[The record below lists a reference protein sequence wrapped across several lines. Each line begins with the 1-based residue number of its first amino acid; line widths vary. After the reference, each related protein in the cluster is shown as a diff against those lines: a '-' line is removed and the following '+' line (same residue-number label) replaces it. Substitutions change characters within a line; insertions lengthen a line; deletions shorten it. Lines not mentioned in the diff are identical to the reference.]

1 MGFVDE
7 ILSVMRKGPELAGQ
21 VDSLKLSG
29 KSIARGAKD
38 STFQFPCIMS
48 DTVPSDMAYT
58 TAKTLDKVYAAFT
71 QTWLSMN
78 SMFDITL
85 DPTPLAYL
93 KRIHQNLSLESV
105 EIDDEDDM
113 ERYMEKVYD
122 GSYRLF
128 MNEEKNFGVVFNMT
142 DKGLHDVYEAN
153 KDLLRE
159 YMSEFDLSP
168 IETYTEVDNSDFVN
182 VSDVIDGIQKA
193 KADENRIRNL
203 QASNGSKAPK
213 LTDRDIKRSNDML
226 PYGIEVRLIAVND
239 KKEFVQY
246 IDIVL
251 GIKTIL
257 HTMKSE
263 EMVDAIVKTLQN
275 KNAVFKFL
283 RWTTGEISLIKDI
296 LLNVDTI
303 KSDATNRANG
313 RAPFLSSLKKLKGKK
328 FGVSNFTVPHKLIPN
343 STLVITSSEA
353 DYIQKNFAID
363 LRDSR
368 TALKLIDALFL
379 MGFII
384 LDDASNIMY
393 AIYDGDRS
401 YQEFSMDTLERENSA
416 NQNKLNREIGRML
429 TSTR

>member
-1 MGFVDE
+1 MGYVDE
-7 ILSVMRKGPELAGQ
+7 ILSVMRKGPELASQ
-21 VDSLKLSG
+21 MDNLKLTT
-29 KSIARGAKD
+29 KTIARGAKD

-48 DTVPSDMAYT
+48 DTVPVDLAFT
-58 TAKTLDKVYAAFT
+58 TTKTLDKVYAAFT

-113 ERYMEKVYD
+113 NRYMEKVYD

-128 MNEEKNFGVVFNMT
+128 MNEEKNFGVVFNVAES
-142 DKGLHDVYEAN
+142 DVHSLYESN

-159 YMSEFDLSP
+159 YMSEFDLTP
-168 IETYTEVDNSDFVN
+168 IEPINEADSSDFVN
-182 VSDVIDGIQKA
+182 VSDVIDGMTRA
-193 KADENRIRNL
+193 KVNERNL
-203 QASNGSKAPK
+203 NITSRGKAPQ
-213 LTDRDIKRSNDML
+213 LTNRDVKRSNDML

-239 KKEFVQY
+239 RKEFVQY
-246 IDIVL
+246 IDIII

-257 HTMKSE
+257 HTMRSE
-263 EMVDAIVKTLQN
+263 DMVEGIVKTLQN
-275 KNAVFKFL
+275 KNFVFKLL

-296 LLNVDTI
+296 LLNIDDI
-303 KSDATNRANG
+303 KADATNRQNG
-313 RAPFLSSLKKLKGKK
+313 KAPFISSLKKFKGRK

-343 STLVITSSEA
+343 STMVITQYEA
-353 DYIQKNFAID
+353 EYIRKNYGID
-363 LRDSR
+363 LSDSR

-384 LDDASNIMY
+384 IDDAAGIMY

-401 YQEFSMDTLERENSA
+401 YQEFSMETLERENNA

-429 TSTR
+429 SSTR

>member
-1 MGFVDE
+1 
-7 ILSVMRKGPELAGQ
+7 
-21 VDSLKLSG
+21 
-29 KSIARGAKD
+29 
-38 STFQFPCIMS
+38 
-48 DTVPSDMAYT
+48 
-58 TAKTLDKVYAAFT
+58 
-71 QTWLSMN
+71 MN

-113 ERYMEKVYD
+113 NRYMEKVYD

-128 MNEEKNFGVVFNMT
+128 MNEEKNFGVVFNVAES
-142 DKGLHDVYEAN
+142 GVHSLYESN

-159 YMSEFDLSP
+159 YMSDFDLSP
-168 IETYTEVDNSDFVN
+168 IEPINEADSSDFVN
-182 VSDVIDGIQKA
+182 VSDVIDGMTRA
-193 KADENRIRNL
+193 RVNERNL
-203 QASNGSKAPK
+203 NITSKGKAPQ
-213 LTDRDIKRSNDML
+213 LTNRDIKRSNDML
-226 PYGIEVRLIAVND
+226 PYGIEVRLIAV
-239 KKEFVQY
+239 KY
-246 IDIVL
+246 IDIII

-263 EMVDAIVKTLQN
+263 DMVEGIVKTLQN
-275 KNAVFKFL
+275 KNFVFKLL

-296 LLNVDTI
+296 LLNIDDI
-303 KSDATNRANG
+303 KTDASNRANG
-313 RAPFLSSLKKLKGKK
+313 KAPFISSLKKFKGKK

-343 STLVITSSEA
+343 STMVITSYEA
-353 DYIQKNFAID
+353 EYIRKTYGID
-363 LRDSR
+363 LSDAR

-384 LDDASNIMY
+384 IDDAANIMY

-401 YQEFSMDTLERENSA
+401 YQEFSMETLERENNA

-429 TSTR
+429 SSTR

>member
-1 MGFVDE
+1 MGYIDE
-7 ILSVMRKGPELAGQ
+7 ILSVMRKGPELASQ
-21 VDSLKLSG
+21 VDSLKLSS
-29 KSIARGAKD
+29 KTIARGAKD

-48 DTVPSDMAYT
+48 DTVPVDLAFT
-58 TAKTLDKVYAAFT
+58 TTKTLDKVYAAFT

-113 ERYMEKVYD
+113 NRYLEKVYD

-128 MNEEKNFGVVFNMT
+128 MNEEKNFGVAFNVAES
-142 DKGLHDVYEAN
+142 DVHSLYENN

-159 YMSEFDLSP
+159 YMSDFDLSP
-168 IETYTEVDNSDFVN
+168 IEPINEADSSDFVN
-182 VSDVIDGIQKA
+182 VSDVIDGMTRA
-193 KADENRIRNL
+193 RVNERNINIT
-203 QASNGSKAPK
+203 SKGKAPQ
-213 LTDRDIKRSNDML
+213 LTNRDIKRSNDML

-239 KKEFVQY
+239 RKEFVQY
-246 IDIVL
+246 IDIII

-257 HTMKSE
+257 HTMRSE
-263 EMVDAIVKTLQN
+263 DMVEGIVKTLQN
-275 KNAVFKFL
+275 KNFVFKL
-283 RWTTGEISLIKDI
+283 LKWTTGEISLIKDI
-296 LLNVDTI
+296 LLNIDEI
-303 KSDATNRANG
+303 KMDATNRQNG
-313 RAPFLSSLKKLKGKK
+313 KAPFISSLKKFKGRK

-343 STLVITSSEA
+343 STMVITSYEA
-353 DYIQKNFAID
+353 DYIRKNYAID
-363 LRDSR
+363 LTDAR

-384 LDDASNIMY
+384 IDDAANIMY

-401 YQEFSMDTLERENSA
+401 YQEFSMETLERENNA

-429 TSTR
+429 SSSR